1 MAAPSSS
8 KPSPRFHLGCP
19 DCDLL
24 SDVSALKDRPA
35 SVGEE
40 IANSASHGVG
50 FLALLGAVPFLIS
63 HVSRYGHAASIVGVS
78 IFSATLLLVYL
89 TSTLYHALP
98 RGRGKHILRRV
109 EHAVIYLLIAGTYTP
124 FTLGVLRGPWG
135 WTLFG
140 IIWALALLGIL
151 LKTLRGTEYPILAM
165 LLYLSMGWVALIA
178 IRPLWL
184 RIPHRGLLWILAGGV
199 AYTAGAVFYSL
210 KRRYTHFI
218 WHLFVMAGSTL
229 HYFAVLWYA
238 D

>member
-1 MAAPSSS
+1 
-8 KPSPRFHLGCP
+8 
-19 DCDLL
+19 
-24 SDVSALKDRPA
+24 
-35 SVGEE
+35 
-40 IANSASHGVG
+40 
-50 FLALLGAVPFLIS
+50 
-63 HVSRYGHAASIVGVS
+63 
-78 IFSATLLLVYL
+78 
-89 TSTLYHALP
+89 
-98 RGRGKHILRRV
+98 
-109 EHAVIYLLIAGTYTP
+109 
-124 FTLGVLRGPWG
+124 
-135 WTLFG
+135 
-140 IIWALALLGIL
+140 LALLGIL